1 MLLSSELGAYMWVWV
16 EISVMKYRN
25 IYQKRKIYN
34 PVYWLYSFIWL
45 INNTIDNN
53 HCLDNLIQNIYVFE
67 KTKPGTVLPFSGF
80 HFCSILPFFFVILG
94 LQQKV
99 GPRAMWSGD
108 NEILLLHNVAK
119 CAVQCCVCCTRAVNV
134 TSQKFG
140 VSEKSL

>member
-80 HFCSILPFFFVILG
+80 HFCSILPFF
-94 LQQKV
+94 
-99 GPRAMWSGD
+99 
-108 NEILLLHNVAK
+108 LLFWASNKRWAPELCEVVTMK
-119 CAVQCCVCCTRAVNV
+119 YCCCTMLRSVQCSV
-134 TSQKFG
+134 
-140 VSEKSL
+140 VSAALEL